1 MMISGAQAVV
11 NSLVSQGVSVV
22 FGYPGATIC
31 PFYDCLSDSE
41 VRHIL
46 VRQEQNAGHAAN
58 GYARI
63 TGKPGVCVATSGP
76 GATNLITA
84 LATAYMDSI
93 PLVAITGQVS
103 SELLG
108 RDVFQEADI
117 TGAAEPFTKHSYLVK
132 DAADIPRVI
141 EEAFYIA
148 GTGRPGPVLVDL
160 PIDVQ
165 KKTFNPAPAG
175 KVAIRGYRPSV
186 KGHPGQLKR
195 VAEAIAA
202 ARRPVICVGGGAFAS
217 HAQEQV
223 RLLAEQA
230 GIPVVATLMGIGVMP
245 TRHPNY
251 FGMLGTHGKPYANK
265 AVNTADLLII
275 IGARVG
281 DRAVTAPAAVEKK
294 ARVVHIDIDP
304 AEIGKNVGTGIPL
317 VGDAATVLTQLL
329 ELAPKAD
336 GAEWLAQLTEWKSQ
350 YNFDFAPR
358 EGAVN
363 PKAFVRMLSEMM
375 EDNAVYVADVGQNQM
390 WSANNLLMR
399 PGGRFLTSGGM
410 GTMGYSIPAALGAK
424 LAAPDRQVVT
434 VCGDG
439 SFQMTMNELGTAVQN
454 CIPLKLVVMKNCRLG
469 MVREIQ
475 TNAYKGNCTAV
486 GLCEQPDICALAA
499 AYGIPA
505 RRVESLEQAREAIGS
520 MLAAEGSYLIECR
533 VDDGESTL

>member
-1 MMISGAQAVV
+1 MITGAQAVV
-11 NSLVSQGVSVV
+11 NCLVKQGVSAV

-31 PFYDCLSDSE
+31 PFYDCLSGSDI
-41 VRHIL
+41 RHIL

-132 DAADIPRVI
+132 DPAEIPRVM

-148 GTGRPGPVLVDL
+148 GTGRPGPVLIDL

-165 KKTFNPAPAG
+165 KKAFTPAPLG
-175 KVAIRGYRPSV
+175 KVAIRGYRPTE
-186 KGHPGQLKR
+186 KGHPGQIRR
-195 VAEAIAA
+195 VAEAVAEA
-202 ARRPVICVGGGAFAS
+202 KRPLLCIGGGVFAS

-223 RLLAEQA
+223 RLFSEQA

-245 TRHPNY
+245 TRHSNY
-251 FGMLGTHGKPYANK
+251 FGMLGTHGKPYANR
-265 AVNTADLLII
+265 AVGAADLLII

-281 DRAVTAPAAVEKK
+281 DRAVTAPAKVEKTT
-294 ARVVHIDIDP
+294 RIVHIDIDP

-329 ELAPKAD
+329 EYAPKAD
-336 GAEWLAQLTEWKSQ
+336 SAQWLEQITEWKNQ
-350 YNFDFAPR
+350 YSFDFAPR
-358 EGAVN
+358 QEGVN
-363 PKAFVRMLSEMM
+363 PKAFVRMLAESMQ
-375 EDNAVYVADVGQNQM
+375 DDSVYVADVGQNQM

-399 PGGRFLTSGGM
+399 PGGRFLTTGGM

-424 LAAPDRQVVT
+424 LADPSRQVVT

-439 SFQMTMNELGTAVQN
+439 AFQMSMNELATAVQN
-454 CIPLKLVVMKNCRLG
+454 EIPLKLVVMKNCRLG

-486 GLCEQPDICALAA
+486 GLCEAPDICALAA

-505 RRVESLEQAREAIGS
+505 QRVETLDAARDAIQQ
-520 MLAAEGSYLIECR
+520 MLDAPGSYLIECR
-533 VDDGESTL
+533 VSDGETTL

>member
-1 MMISGAQAVV
+1 MITGAQAVV
-11 NSLVSQGVSVV
+11 DCLVRQGVSVV

-31 PFYDCLSDSE
+31 PFYDCLSSSGI
-41 VRHIL
+41 RHIL

-132 DAADIPRVI
+132 DPADIPRVV

-148 GTGRPGPVLVDL
+148 GTGRPGPVLIDL

-165 KKTFNPAPAG
+165 KKTLKMPEPG
-175 KVAIRGYRPSV
+175 KVNIRGYRPTE
-186 KGHPGQLKR
+186 KGHPGQIKR
-195 VAEAIAA
+195 VAEAVSAA
-202 ARRPVICVGGGAFAS
+202 KRPLICVGGGVFAS

-223 RLLAEQA
+223 RLFSEQA

-265 AVNTADLLII
+265 AVTAADLLII

-281 DRAVTAPAAVEKK
+281 DRAVTAPAAVEKR
-294 ARVVHIDIDP
+294 ARIVHIDIDP
-304 AEIGKNVGTGIPL
+304 AEIGKNVGTSIPL
-317 VGDAATVLTQLL
+317 VGDAATVLNQLL
-329 ELAPKAD
+329 EQAPKAD
-336 GAEWLAQLTEWKSQ
+336 SAEWLAELAAWKSQ
-350 YNFDFAPR
+350 YSFDFGPR
-358 EGAVN
+358 DGVVN
-363 PKAFVRMLSEMM
+363 PKAFVRMLSERMD
-375 EDNAVYVADVGQNQM
+375 DNSVYVADVGQNQM

-399 PGGRFLTSGGM
+399 PGGRFFTSGGM

-424 LAAPDRQVVT
+424 LADPARQVVA

-439 SFQMTMNELGTAVQN
+439 SFQMTMNELATAVQHN
-454 CIPLKLVVMKNCRLG
+454 VHLKLVVMKNCRLG

-475 TNAYKGNCTAV
+475 TNAYKGNITAV
-486 GLCEQPDICALAA
+486 ALCEAPDICKIAE

-505 RRVESLEQAREAIGS
+505 ERVESLE
-520 MLAAEGSYLIECR
+520 AAEGAIDRMLKAEGCYLIECR
-533 VDDGESTL
+533 VDDGETTL